1 MMFWFKDL
9 HSTRI
14 KHGKINSIIR
24 MITHVQTTHSR
35 LFAPRKQQFSEKLV
49 ELAIHVQQSGKKRTS
64 LFTYAIIAFLGA
76 TNP

>member
-1 MMFWFKDL
+1 
-9 HSTRI
+9 
-14 KHGKINSIIR
+14 